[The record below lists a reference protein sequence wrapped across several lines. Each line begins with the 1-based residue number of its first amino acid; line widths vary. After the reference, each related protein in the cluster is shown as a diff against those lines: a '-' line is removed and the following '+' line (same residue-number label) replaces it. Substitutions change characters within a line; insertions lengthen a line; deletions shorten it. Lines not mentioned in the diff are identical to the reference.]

1 MYTLAPLSEDAIL
14 NAFKEV
20 FEGLGHIGNSTFV
33 TDETVKPVQHTPRR
47 VPVALWDDVK
57 EKSLDLEKRGIIKK
71 VTAPTEWIS
80 STVIVAKLGCFVKYD
95 NIDMLFLDISGVFLS
110 CAAK

>member
-1 MYTLAPLSEDAIL
+1 MSMYTLAPLSEDAIL

-33 TDETVKPVQHTPRR
+33 TDETVKPVQHTPTL
-47 VPVALWDDVK
+47 VPVALLNEV
-57 EKSLDLEKRGIIKK
+57 EETLLDLEKKGIIKK

-80 STVIVAKLGCFVKYD
+80 SMVIVA
-95 NIDMLFLDISGVFLS
+95 
-110 CAAK
+110 

>member
-33 TDETVKPVQHTPRR
+33 TDETVKP
-47 VPVALWDDVK
+47 L
-57 EKSLDLEKRGIIKK
+57 LLLNG
-71 VTAPTEWIS
+71 
-80 STVIVAKLGCFVKYD
+80 
-95 NIDMLFLDISGVFLS
+95 
-110 CAAK
+110 